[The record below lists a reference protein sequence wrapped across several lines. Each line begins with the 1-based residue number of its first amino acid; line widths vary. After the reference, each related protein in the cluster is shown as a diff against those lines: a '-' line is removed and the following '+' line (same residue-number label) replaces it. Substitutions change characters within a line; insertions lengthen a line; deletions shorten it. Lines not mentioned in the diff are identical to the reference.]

1 MGICKLVIKAYDDN
15 SYGSEKG
22 EFVTTINPTNLK
34 ISNKIDYVD
43 SQMMGN
49 PTWALQYNKSQ
60 PRILSFSLL
69 FDNTGIFPNSN
80 IDVKQQVKNLEWLI
94 FSNQKDINEPYFV
107 RIIWG
112 DIDFKGKLLKLETS
126 FSMFKNDGS
135 PIRAQ
140 ADIEII
146 EHHAEEIRGES
157 QKEIKEEEK
166 NENKTEEKN
175 ENNKN
180 TNEQAEN
187 KSNDENA
194 EENKDSNTEAK
205 EEVEEAKNKEEEKT
219 EENKE
224 EENANNKE
232 EENKEENKEEEN
244 ANDKEEE
251 KTEEN
256 KEEENANDQE
266 EENKEE
272 ENANDQEEEKTEEEK
287 ANDQEEE
294 KTEENKD
301 ENKDENT
308 KENKSEGKNVEGK
321 THSSIIKA
329 GDSLPSITK
338 KNLTGLSKIG
348 SILSK
353 VAKLNL
359 LDSLRKLV
367 VGAALLL
374 PLTIAA
380 LLALLLKK
388 LISLIKRG
396 VTFIK
401 SKTKKVINKIRNK
414 GAKIAKKTKKGISNI
429 KNTTKNGLN
438 KIKKGANNIKNN
450 TKKGYQKVKNKVK
463 RK

>member
-232 EENKEENKEEEN
+232 EE
-244 ANDKEEE
+244 

-256 KEEENANDQE
+256 KEEE
-266 EENKEE
+266 
-272 ENANDQEEEKTEEEK
+272 K
-287 ANDQEEE
+287 ANDQE
-294 KTEENKD
+294 EENKD

-401 SKTKKVINKIRNK
+401 NKTKKVINKIRNK

-438 KIKKGANNIKNN
+438 KIKKGANKIKNN

>member
-224 EENANNKE
+224 EENAN
-232 EENKEENKEEEN
+232 
-244 ANDKEEE
+244 DKEEE

-256 KEEENANDQE
+256 KEEENTNDQE

-272 ENANDQEEEKTEEEK
+272 ENAKDQEEEKTEENKEEEK

-294 KTEENKD
+294 NKEENKD
-301 ENKDENT
+301 KNT
-308 KENKSEGKNVEGK
+308 EDNKSEGKNVEGK

-359 LDSLRKLV
+359 LDSLRKLI

-401 SKTKKVINKIRNK
+401 NKTKKVINKIRNK

>member
-232 EENKEENKEEEN
+232 EE
-244 ANDKEEE
+244 

-272 ENANDQEEEKTEEEK
+272 ENANDQEEENKEEEK
-287 ANDQEEE
+287 ANDQEDENKEE
-294 KTEENKD
+294 NKDKNTEENK
-301 ENKDENT
+301 
-308 KENKSEGKNVEGK
+308 SEEKNVEGK

-401 SKTKKVINKIRNK
+401 NKTKKVINKIRNK

-438 KIKKGANNIKNN
+438 KIKKGANKIKNN

>member
-224 EENANNKE
+224 EEE
-232 EENKEENKEEEN
+232 

-272 ENANDQEEEKTEEEK
+272 ENAKDQEEENKEENKEEEK

-294 KTEENKD
+294 NKEENKD
-301 ENKDENT
+301 KNT
-308 KENKSEGKNVEGK
+308 EDNKSDGKNVEGK

-359 LDSLRKLV
+359 LDSLRKLI

-401 SKTKKVINKIRNK
+401 NKTKKVINKIRNK

>member
-224 EENANNKE
+224 EENAN
-232 EENKEENKEEEN
+232 
-244 ANDKEEE
+244 
-251 KTEEN
+251 
-256 KEEENANDQE
+256 DQE
-266 EENKEE
+266 EENK
-272 ENANDQEEEKTEEEK
+272 
-287 ANDQEEE
+287 
-294 KTEENKD
+294 EENKD

-401 SKTKKVINKIRNK
+401 NKTKKVINKIRNK

>member
-224 EENANNKE
+224 EENANDKEEEKTDENKEEENTNDQE
-232 EENKEENKEEEN
+232 EENKEE
-244 ANDKEEE
+244 E
-251 KTEEN
+251 K
-256 KEEENANDQE
+256 ANDQE

-272 ENANDQEEEKTEEEK
+272 NTK
-287 ANDQEEE
+287 
-294 KTEENKD
+294 ENKD
-301 ENKDENT
+301 KNT

-353 VAKLNL
+353 VAQLNL

>member
-49 PTWALQYNKSQ
+49 PTWTLQYNKSQ

-232 EENKEENKEEEN
+232 EEKTEENKEEEN
-244 ANDKEEE
+244 TKDQEEE
-251 KTEEN
+251 NKEEN

-272 ENANDQEEEKTEEEK
+272 ENANDQEDENKDENKEEEK

-294 KTEENKD
+294 NKEENKDKNTEENKSD
-301 ENKDENT
+301 GE
-308 KENKSEGKNVEGK
+308 NVEGK

-367 VGAALLL
+367 VGAALLI

-380 LLALLLKK
+380 LLALLFKK

-401 SKTKKVINKIRNK
+401 SKTKK
-414 GAKIAKKTKKGISNI
+414 GISNI
-429 KNTTKNGLN
+429 KNTSKNGLN
-438 KIKKGANNIKNN
+438 KIKKGANKITNN

>member
-232 EENKEENKEEEN
+232 EE
-244 ANDKEEE
+244 

-256 KEEENANDQE
+256 KEEENTKDQE
-266 EENKEE
+266 EENK
-272 ENANDQEEEKTEEEK
+272 EEEK

-294 KTEENKD
+294 KKEEENAKDQEEENKEEEKANDQEDENKEENKD
-301 ENKDENT
+301 KNTEDNKND
-308 KENKSEGKNVEGK
+308 GKNVEGK

-401 SKTKKVINKIRNK
+401 NKTKKVINKIRNK

-438 KIKKGANNIKNN
+438 KIKKGANKIKNN

>member
-224 EENANNKE
+224 EENAN
-232 EENKEENKEEEN
+232 
-244 ANDKEEE
+244 
-251 KTEEN
+251 
-256 KEEENANDQE
+256 DQE

-272 ENANDQEEEKTEEEK
+272 ENAKDQEEENK
-287 ANDQEEE
+287 
-294 KTEENKD
+294 EENKD
-301 ENKDENT
+301 KNT
-308 KENKSEGKNVEGK
+308 EDNKSDGKNVEGK

-359 LDSLRKLV
+359 LDSLRKLI

-401 SKTKKVINKIRNK
+401 NKTKKVINKIRNK

-438 KIKKGANNIKNN
+438 KIKKGANKITNN
-450 TKKGYQKVKNKVK
+450 TKKGYQGIKNKVK

>member
-224 EENANNKE
+224 EENAN
-232 EENKEENKEEEN
+232 
-244 ANDKEEE
+244 DKEEE

-256 KEEENANDQE
+256 KEEENTNDQE

-272 ENANDQEEEKTEEEK
+272 ENAKDQEDENKEEEK
-287 ANDQEEE
+287 ANDQEDEN
-294 KTEENKD
+294 KEENKD
-301 ENKDENT
+301 KNT
-308 KENKSEGKNVEGK
+308 EDNKSDGKNVEGK

-359 LDSLRKLV
+359 LDSLRKLI

-401 SKTKKVINKIRNK
+401 NKTKKVINKIRNK

>member
-232 EENKEENKEEEN
+232 EE
-244 ANDKEEE
+244 

-256 KEEENANDQE
+256 KEEE
-266 EENKEE
+266 
-272 ENANDQEEEKTEEEK
+272 K
-287 ANDQEEE
+287 ANDQEDEN
-294 KTEENKD
+294 TEENKD
-301 ENKDENT
+301 KNT
-308 KENKSEGKNVEGK
+308 EDNKSDGKNVEGK

-359 LDSLRKLV
+359 LDSLRKLI

-401 SKTKKVINKIRNK
+401 NKTKKVINKIRNK

>member
-232 EENKEENKEEEN
+232 EEKTEENKEEEN

-272 ENANDQEEEKTEEEK
+272 NKEE
-287 ANDQEEE
+287 D
-294 KTEENKD
+294 TEENK
-301 ENKDENT
+301 
-308 KENKSEGKNVEGK
+308 SEEKNVEGK

-401 SKTKKVINKIRNK
+401 NKTKKVINKIRNK

-438 KIKKGANNIKNN
+438 KIKKGANKIKNN

>member
-205 EEVEEAKNKEEEKT
+205 EEVEEAKNKEEE
-219 EENKE
+219 NANDKE
-224 EENANNKE
+224 EEKT
-232 EENKEENKEEEN
+232 EENKEEEN

-256 KEEENANDQE
+256 KEEEKANDQE

-272 ENANDQEEEKTEEEK
+272 
-287 ANDQEEE
+287 
-294 KTEENKD
+294 NKD
-301 ENKDENT
+301 KNT
-308 KENKSEGKNVEGK
+308 EDNKSEGKNVEGK

-401 SKTKKVINKIRNK
+401 NKTKKVINKIRNK

>member
-266 EENKEE
+266 EE
-272 ENANDQEEEKTEEEK
+272 KTEEEK

-329 GDSLPSITK
+329 GDSLPTITK

-359 LDSLRKLV
+359 LDSLRKLI

>member
-232 EENKEENKEEEN
+232 EEKTEENKEEEN

-266 EENKEE
+266 EENK
-272 ENANDQEEEKTEEEK
+272 
-287 ANDQEEE
+287 
-294 KTEENKD
+294 EENKD

-401 SKTKKVINKIRNK
+401 NKTKKVINKIRNK
-414 GAKIAKKTKKGISNI
+414 GAKIEKKTKKGISNI

-438 KIKKGANNIKNN
+438 KIKKGANKIKNN

>member
-224 EENANNKE
+224 EENANDKE
-232 EENKEENKEEEN
+232 EEKTDENKEEEN
-244 ANDKEEE
+244 TNDQE
-251 KTEEN
+251 KEN

-272 ENANDQEEEKTEEEK
+272 EK
-287 ANDQEEE
+287 ANDQE
-294 KTEENKD
+294 EENKD
-301 ENKDENT
+301 ENKDKNT
-308 KENKSEGKNVEGK
+308 KENNKSEGKNVEGK

-353 VAKLNL
+353 VAQLNL

-380 LLALLLKK
+380 LLALLFKK

-438 KIKKGANNIKNN
+438 KIKKGANKIKNN

>member
-112 DIDFKGKLLKLETS
+112 DIDFKGKLLRLETS

-232 EENKEENKEEEN
+232 EEKTEENKEEEN
-244 ANDKEEE
+244 TNDQE
-251 KTEEN
+251 KEN

-272 ENANDQEEEKTEEEK
+272 EK
-287 ANDQEEE
+287 ANDQE
-294 KTEENKD
+294 EENKD
-301 ENKDENT
+301 ENKDKNT
-308 KENKSEGKNVEGK
+308 KENNKSEGKNVEGK

-353 VAKLNL
+353 VAQLNL

-380 LLALLLKK
+380 LLALLFKK

-438 KIKKGANNIKNN
+438 KIKKGANKIKNN

>member
-232 EENKEENKEEEN
+232 EE
-244 ANDKEEE
+244 
-251 KTEEN
+251 KT
-256 KEEENANDQE
+256 EEENANDQK
-266 EENKEE
+266 EENI
-272 ENANDQEEEKTEEEK
+272 DGQ
-287 ANDQEEE
+287 
-294 KTEENKD
+294 
-301 ENKDENT
+301 
-308 KENKSEGKNVEGK
+308 
-321 THSSIIKA
+321 THSNIVKA

-338 KNLTGLSKIG
+338 NNLTGFSKTG

-367 VGAALLL
+367 AGAALLI

-388 LISLIKRG
+388 LVSLIKRG

-401 SKTKKVINKIRNK
+401 N
-414 GAKIAKKTKKGISNI
+414 KTKKGINKVKTGTSKITEKAKKKGNSI
-429 KNTTKNGLN
+429 KNAGKNGFK
-438 KIKKGANNIKNN
+438 KIKNGAKN
-450 TKKGYQKVKNKVK
+450 GYQKTKNMVK
-463 RK
+463 

>member
-49 PTWALQYNKSQ
+49 PTWTLQYNKSQ

-94 FSNQKDINEPYFV
+94 FSNQKDIDEPYFV

-194 EENKDSNTEAK
+194 EENNDSNTEAK
-205 EEVEEAKNKEEEKT
+205 EEVEEAK
-219 EENKE
+219 
-224 EENANNKE
+224 
-232 EENKEENKEEEN
+232 NKEEEN

-256 KEEENANDQE
+256 KEEEKANDQE

-272 ENANDQEEEKTEEEK
+272 NKDKN
-287 ANDQEEE
+287 
-294 KTEENKD
+294 TEENKSD
-301 ENKDENT
+301 GE
-308 KENKSEGKNVEGK
+308 NVEGK

-367 VGAALLL
+367 VGAALLI

-380 LLALLLKK
+380 LLALLFKK

-401 SKTKKVINKIRNK
+401 SKTKK
-414 GAKIAKKTKKGISNI
+414 GISNI
-429 KNTTKNGLN
+429 KNTSKNGLN
-438 KIKKGANNIKNN
+438 KIKKGANKITNN
-450 TKKGYQKVKNKVK
+450 TKKGYQGIKNKVK

>member
-194 EENKDSNTEAK
+194 EENNDSNTEAK

-232 EENKEENKEEEN
+232 EEKTEENKEEEN

-272 ENANDQEEEKTEEEK
+272 KTEENKEEENANDQEEENKEENK
-287 ANDQEEE
+287 D
-294 KTEENKD
+294 KDTEENK
-301 ENKDENT
+301 
-308 KENKSEGKNVEGK
+308 SEEKNVEGK

-367 VGAALLL
+367 VGAALLI

-401 SKTKKVINKIRNK
+401 SKTKK
-414 GAKIAKKTKKGISNI
+414 GISNI
-429 KNTTKNGLN
+429 KNTKKNGLN
-438 KIKKGANNIKNN
+438 KIKKGANKITNN

>member
-194 EENKDSNTEAK
+194 EENNDSNTEAK

-224 EENANNKE
+224 EEEANGQ
-232 EENKEENKEEEN
+232 
-244 ANDKEEE
+244 EEE

-266 EENKEE
+266 EEKTEENKEEEAANDQKEEKTEENKEE
-272 ENANDQEEEKTEEEK
+272 ENANDQK
-287 ANDQEEE
+287 
-294 KTEENKD
+294 EENID
-301 ENKDENT
+301 
-308 KENKSEGKNVEGK
+308 GQ
-321 THSSIIKA
+321 THSNIVKA

-338 KNLTGLSKIG
+338 NNLTGFSKTG

-367 VGAALLL
+367 AGAALLI

-388 LISLIKRG
+388 LVSLIKRG

-401 SKTKKVINKIRNK
+401 N
-414 GAKIAKKTKKGISNI
+414 KTKKGINKVKTGTSKITEKAKKKGNSI
-429 KNTTKNGLN
+429 KNAGKNGFK
-438 KIKKGANNIKNN
+438 KIKNGAKN
-450 TKKGYQKVKNKVK
+450 GYQKTKNMVK
-463 RK
+463 

>member
-49 PTWALQYNKSQ
+49 PTWALQYNKTQ

-112 DIDFKGKLLKLETS
+112 DIDFKGKLLRLETS

-166 NENKTEEKN
+166 NENETEEKN

-194 EENKDSNTEAK
+194 EENNDSNTEAK

-224 EENANNKE
+224 K
-232 EENKEENKEEEN
+232 EN

-266 EENKEE
+266 DENKEKNKEE
-272 ENANDQEEEKTEEEK
+272 ENANDQENENK
-287 ANDQEEE
+287 
-294 KTEENKD
+294 EENKD
-301 ENKDENT
+301 KNT
-308 KENKSEGKNVEGK
+308 KENKSEGENVEGK

-367 VGAALLL
+367 VGAALLI

-401 SKTKKVINKIRNK
+401 N
-414 GAKIAKKTKKGISNI
+414 KTKKGINNI
-429 KNTTKNGLN
+429 KNASKNGLN

-450 TKKGYQKVKNKVK
+450 AKKGYQKVKNKVK

>member
-232 EENKEENKEEEN
+232 EE
-244 ANDKEEE
+244 

-256 KEEENANDQE
+256 KEEENTKDQE

-272 ENANDQEEEKTEEEK
+272 EK
-287 ANDQEEE
+287 ANDQEDEN
-294 KTEENKD
+294 KEENKD
-301 ENKDENT
+301 KNTEDNKND
-308 KENKSEGKNVEGK
+308 GKNVEGK

-401 SKTKKVINKIRNK
+401 NKTKKVINKIRNK

-438 KIKKGANNIKNN
+438 KIKKGANKIKNN

>member
-49 PTWALQYNKSQ
+49 PTWTLQYNKSQ

-224 EENANNKE
+224 EEKTEENKE
-232 EENKEENKEEEN
+232 EKKTEENKEENKEEEN

-266 EENKEE
+266 EENK
-272 ENANDQEEEKTEEEK
+272 
-287 ANDQEEE
+287 
-294 KTEENKD
+294 EENKD

-367 VGAALLL
+367 VGAALLI

-380 LLALLLKK
+380 LLALLFKK

-401 SKTKKVINKIRNK
+401 SKTKK
-414 GAKIAKKTKKGISNI
+414 GISNI
-429 KNTTKNGLN
+429 KNTSKNGLN
-438 KIKKGANNIKNN
+438 KMKKGANKITNN

>member
-80 IDVKQQVKNLEWLI
+80 IDVKQQIKNLEWLI

-194 EENKDSNTEAK
+194 EKNKDSNTEAK

-232 EENKEENKEEEN
+232 EEKKEENKEEEN
-244 ANDKEEE
+244 TNDQEEE

-272 ENANDQEEEKTEEEK
+272 
-287 ANDQEEE
+287 
-294 KTEENKD
+294 NKD
-301 ENKDENT
+301 KNT
-308 KENKSEGKNVEGK
+308 EDNKSDGKNVEGK

-359 LDSLRKLV
+359 LDSLRKLI

-401 SKTKKVINKIRNK
+401 SKTKK
-414 GAKIAKKTKKGISNI
+414 GISNI
-429 KNTTKNGLN
+429 KNTKKNGLN

>member
-224 EENANNKE
+224 EENAN
-232 EENKEENKEEEN
+232 
-244 ANDKEEE
+244 DKEEE

-256 KEEENANDQE
+256 KEEENTNDQE

-272 ENANDQEEEKTEEEK
+272 ENAKDQEEEKTEENKEEEK

-294 KTEENKD
+294 NKEENKD
-301 ENKDENT
+301 KNT
-308 KENKSEGKNVEGK
+308 EDNKSEGKNVEGK

-359 LDSLRKLV
+359 LDSLRKLI

-438 KIKKGANNIKNN
+438 KIKKGANKIKNN

>member
-157 QKEIKEEEK
+157 K
-166 NENKTEEKN
+166 
-175 ENNKN
+175 
-180 TNEQAEN
+180 
-187 KSNDENA
+187 
-194 EENKDSNTEAK
+194 
-205 EEVEEAKNKEEEKT
+205 
-219 EENKE
+219 
-224 EENANNKE
+224 
-232 EENKEENKEEEN
+232 
-244 ANDKEEE
+244 
-251 KTEEN
+251 
-256 KEEENANDQE
+256 
-266 EENKEE
+266 
-272 ENANDQEEEKTEEEK
+272 
-287 ANDQEEE
+287 
-294 KTEENKD
+294 
-301 ENKDENT
+301 
-308 KENKSEGKNVEGK
+308 
-321 THSSIIKA
+321 
-329 GDSLPSITK
+329 
-338 KNLTGLSKIG
+338 
-348 SILSK
+348 
-353 VAKLNL
+353 
-359 LDSLRKLV
+359 
-367 VGAALLL
+367 
-374 PLTIAA
+374 
-380 LLALLLKK
+380 
-388 LISLIKRG
+388 
-396 VTFIK
+396 
-401 SKTKKVINKIRNK
+401 
-414 GAKIAKKTKKGISNI
+414 
-429 KNTTKNGLN
+429 
-438 KIKKGANNIKNN
+438 
-450 TKKGYQKVKNKVK
+450 
-463 RK
+463 

>member
-224 EENANNKE
+224 EEK
-232 EENKEENKEEEN
+232 
-244 ANDKEEE
+244 
-251 KTEEN
+251 
-256 KEEENANDQE
+256 ANDQE

-272 ENANDQEEEKTEEEK
+272 
-287 ANDQEEE
+287 
-294 KTEENKD
+294 NKD
-301 ENKDENT
+301 KNT
-308 KENKSEGKNVEGK
+308 EDNKSEGKNVEGK

-359 LDSLRKLV
+359 LDSLRKLI

-414 GAKIAKKTKKGISNI
+414 GRRKK
-429 KNTTKNGLN
+429 
-438 KIKKGANNIKNN
+438 
-450 TKKGYQKVKNKVK
+450 
-463 RK
+463 

>member
-224 EENANNKE
+224 EEKTEENKE
-232 EENKEENKEEEN
+232 EKKTEENKEENKEEEN

-272 ENANDQEEEKTEEEK
+272 ENANDQEEEKTEENKEEEN

-294 KTEENKD
+294 NKEENKD

-367 VGAALLL
+367 VGAALLI

-388 LISLIKRG
+388 FISLIKRG

-401 SKTKKVINKIRNK
+401 S
-414 GAKIAKKTKKGISNI
+414 KTKKGISNI

-438 KIKKGANNIKNN
+438 KIKKGANKIKNN

>member
-112 DIDFKGKLLKLETS
+112 DIDFKGKLLRLETS

-194 EENKDSNTEAK
+194 EENNDSNTEAK
-205 EEVEEAKNKEEEKT
+205 EEVEEAKNKEEENKEEENKEEENKE

-224 EENANNKE
+224 EENANDKE
-232 EENKEENKEEEN
+232 EEKTEENKEEEDV
-244 ANDKEEE
+244 NDKEEE

-272 ENANDQEEEKTEEEK
+272 NKEEENANDQEEENKEDENK
-287 ANDQEEE
+287 DKN
-294 KTEENKD
+294 TEENKSD
-301 ENKDENT
+301 
-308 KENKSEGKNVEGK
+308 GKNVEGK

-388 LISLIKRG
+388 FISLIKRG

-401 SKTKKVINKIRNK
+401 SKTKK
-414 GAKIAKKTKKGISNI
+414 GISNI
-429 KNTTKNGLN
+429 KNTKKNGLN
-438 KIKKGANNIKNN
+438 KIKKGANKITNN

>member
-232 EENKEENKEEEN
+232 EEKKEENKEEEN

-272 ENANDQEEEKTEEEK
+272 
-287 ANDQEEE
+287 
-294 KTEENKD
+294 NKD

-308 KENKSEGKNVEGK
+308 KEKKSEGKNVEGK

-401 SKTKKVINKIRNK
+401 NKTKKVINKIRNK

-438 KIKKGANNIKNN
+438 KIKKGANKIKNN

>member
-232 EENKEENKEEEN
+232 EEKTEENKEEEN

-266 EENKEE
+266 EENK
-272 ENANDQEEEKTEEEK
+272 
-287 ANDQEEE
+287 
-294 KTEENKD
+294 EENKD

-401 SKTKKVINKIRNK
+401 NKTKKVIKKIRNK
-414 GAKIAKKTKKGISNI
+414 GAKIAKKKKKGISNI

-438 KIKKGANNIKNN
+438 KIKKGANKIKNN

>member
-224 EENANNKE
+224 EENAN
-232 EENKEENKEEEN
+232 
-244 ANDKEEE
+244 
-251 KTEEN
+251 
-256 KEEENANDQE
+256 DQE

-272 ENANDQEEEKTEEEK
+272 
-287 ANDQEEE
+287 
-294 KTEENKD
+294 
-301 ENKDENT
+301 
-308 KENKSEGKNVEGK
+308 
-321 THSSIIKA
+321 
-329 GDSLPSITK
+329 
-338 KNLTGLSKIG
+338 
-348 SILSK
+348 
-353 VAKLNL
+353 
-359 LDSLRKLV
+359 
-367 VGAALLL
+367 
-374 PLTIAA
+374 
-380 LLALLLKK
+380 
-388 LISLIKRG
+388 
-396 VTFIK
+396 
-401 SKTKKVINKIRNK
+401 
-414 GAKIAKKTKKGISNI
+414 
-429 KNTTKNGLN
+429 
-438 KIKKGANNIKNN
+438 KIKKKRTQMIK
-450 TKKGYQKVKNKVK
+450 KKKIKKKIKMKIKMKIQKKIKVRGK
-463 RK
+463 M

>member
-224 EENANNKE
+224 EEE
-232 EENKEENKEEEN
+232 
-244 ANDKEEE
+244 ANDQKEE

-256 KEEENANDQE
+256 KEEENANDQK
-266 EENKEE
+266 EENI
-272 ENANDQEEEKTEEEK
+272 DGQ
-287 ANDQEEE
+287 
-294 KTEENKD
+294 
-301 ENKDENT
+301 
-308 KENKSEGKNVEGK
+308 
-321 THSSIIKA
+321 THSNIVKA

-338 KNLTGLSKIG
+338 NNLTGFSKTG

-367 VGAALLL
+367 AGAALLI

-388 LISLIKRG
+388 LVSLIKRG

-401 SKTKKVINKIRNK
+401 N
-414 GAKIAKKTKKGISNI
+414 KTKKGINKVKTGTSKITEKAKKKGNSI
-429 KNTTKNGLN
+429 KNAGKNGFK
-438 KIKKGANNIKNN
+438 KIKNGAKN
-450 TKKGYQKVKNKVK
+450 GYQKTKNMVK
-463 RK
+463 

>member
-232 EENKEENKEEEN
+232 EE
-244 ANDKEEE
+244 

-256 KEEENANDQE
+256 KEKEENIDGQ
-266 EENKEE
+266 
-272 ENANDQEEEKTEEEK
+272 
-287 ANDQEEE
+287 
-294 KTEENKD
+294 
-301 ENKDENT
+301 
-308 KENKSEGKNVEGK
+308 
-321 THSSIIKA
+321 THSNIVKA

-338 KNLTGLSKIG
+338 NNLTGFSKTG

-367 VGAALLL
+367 AGAALLI

-388 LISLIKRG
+388 LVSLIKRG

-401 SKTKKVINKIRNK
+401 N
-414 GAKIAKKTKKGISNI
+414 KTKKGINKVKTGTSKITEKAKKKGNSI
-429 KNTTKNGLN
+429 KNAGKNGFK
-438 KIKKGANNIKNN
+438 KIKNGAKN
-450 TKKGYQKVKNKVK
+450 GYQKTKNMVK
-463 RK
+463 

>member
-49 PTWALQYNKSQ
+49 PTWALQYNKTQ

-94 FSNQKDINEPYFV
+94 FSNQKDIDEPYFV

-112 DIDFKGKLLKLETS
+112 DIDFKGKLLRLETS

-166 NENKTEEKN
+166 NENETEEKN

-194 EENKDSNTEAK
+194 EENNDSNTEAK

-224 EENANNKE
+224 EENANDKE
-232 EENKEENKEEEN
+232 EEKTEENKEEEN

-272 ENANDQEEEKTEEEK
+272 KTEENKEEENANDQEEENKEENK
-287 ANDQEEE
+287 D
-294 KTEENKD
+294 KDTEENK
-301 ENKDENT
+301 
-308 KENKSEGKNVEGK
+308 SEEKNVEGK

-359 LDSLRKLV
+359 LDSLRKLI
-367 VGAALLL
+367 VGAALLI

-401 SKTKKVINKIRNK
+401 SKTKK
-414 GAKIAKKTKKGISNI
+414 GISNI
-429 KNTTKNGLN
+429 KNASKNGLN
-438 KIKKGANNIKNN
+438 KIKKGANKITNN

>member
-112 DIDFKGKLLKLETS
+112 DIDFKGKLLRLETS

-224 EENANNKE
+224 EENAK
-232 EENKEENKEEEN
+232 
-244 ANDKEEE
+244 DKEEE

-256 KEEENANDQE
+256 KEEENTKDQE

-272 ENANDQEEEKTEEEK
+272 ENANDQE
-287 ANDQEEE
+287 
-294 KTEENKD
+294 D

-308 KENKSEGKNVEGK
+308 KENNKSEGKNVEGK

-401 SKTKKVINKIRNK
+401 NKTKKVINKIRNK

-438 KIKKGANNIKNN
+438 KIKKGANKIKNN

>member
-49 PTWALQYNKSQ
+49 PTWALQYNKTQ

-94 FSNQKDINEPYFV
+94 FSNQKDIDEPYFV

-194 EENKDSNTEAK
+194 EENNDSNTEAK

-224 EENANNKE
+224 EENANDKE
-232 EENKEENKEEEN
+232 EEKTEENKEEEN

-272 ENANDQEEEKTEEEK
+272 KTEENKEEENANDQEEENKEENK
-287 ANDQEEE
+287 EED
-294 KTEENKD
+294 TEENK
-301 ENKDENT
+301 
-308 KENKSEGKNVEGK
+308 SEEKNVEGK

-359 LDSLRKLV
+359 LDSLRKLI
-367 VGAALLL
+367 VGAALLI

-401 SKTKKVINKIRNK
+401 SKTKK
-414 GAKIAKKTKKGISNI
+414 GISNI
-429 KNTTKNGLN
+429 KNASKNGLN
-438 KIKKGANNIKNN
+438 KIKKGANKITNN

>member
-49 PTWALQYNKSQ
+49 PTWALQYNKTQ

-166 NENKTEEKN
+166 NENETEEKN

-194 EENKDSNTEAK
+194 EENNDSNTEAK

-219 EENKE
+219 
-224 EENANNKE
+224 
-232 EENKEENKEEEN
+232 EENKEEEN

-272 ENANDQEEEKTEEEK
+272 KTEENKEEENANDQEEENKEENK
-287 ANDQEEE
+287 D
-294 KTEENKD
+294 KDTEENK
-301 ENKDENT
+301 
-308 KENKSEGKNVEGK
+308 SEEKNVEGK

-359 LDSLRKLV
+359 LDSLRKLI
-367 VGAALLL
+367 VGAALLI

-401 SKTKKVINKIRNK
+401 SKTKK
-414 GAKIAKKTKKGISNI
+414 GISNI
-429 KNTTKNGLN
+429 KNASKNGLN
-438 KIKKGANNIKNN
+438 KIKKGANKITNN

>member
-224 EENANNKE
+224 EENAN
-232 EENKEENKEEEN
+232 
-244 ANDKEEE
+244 
-251 KTEEN
+251 
-256 KEEENANDQE
+256 DQE

-272 ENANDQEEEKTEEEK
+272 ENANDQEKENKEEEK
-287 ANDQEEE
+287 ANDQEDENKEE
-294 KTEENKD
+294 NKDKNTEENK
-301 ENKDENT
+301 
-308 KENKSEGKNVEGK
+308 SEEKNVEGK

-401 SKTKKVINKIRNK
+401 NKTKKVINKIRNK

-438 KIKKGANNIKNN
+438 KIKKGANKIKNN